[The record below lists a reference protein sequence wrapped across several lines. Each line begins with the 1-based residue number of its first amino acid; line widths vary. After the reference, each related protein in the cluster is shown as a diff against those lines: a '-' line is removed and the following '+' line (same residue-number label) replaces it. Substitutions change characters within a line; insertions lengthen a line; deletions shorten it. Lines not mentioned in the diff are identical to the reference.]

1 MEYPLE
7 PRSID
12 YDEVI
17 DYCNILIQKV
27 KKYNPTEIIGV
38 ARSGMPFATFIA
50 QKMNLD
56 LGYYNPTY
64 ELFVTCKPLDGARLL
79 FVDEN
84 FVTGNT
90 QSKIRNLMA
99 TKQEA
104 SYLISCI
111 MLDMF
116 CPDRDCIYGKELD
129 FWALDIACFFK
140 PYLIEEKGNKYRDN
154 HSI

>member
-1 MEYPLE
+1 MEYPLD
-7 PRSID
+7 PRSIS
-12 YDEVI
+12 YDEVMY
-17 DYCNILIQKV
+17 YCDTLIQKV
-27 KKYNPTEIIGV
+27 KQYDPTEIVGV

-64 ELFVTCKPLDGARLL
+64 GSFVTCKPLDGARLL
-79 FVDEN
+79 FIDEN

-90 QSKIRNLMA
+90 QSKIKALMVDKPQA
-99 TKQEA
+99 D
-104 SYLISCI
+104 YLIGCV

-116 CPDRDCIYGKELD
+116 CPDRDCVYGKELD
-129 FWALDIACFFK
+129 FWATDIACFFK

-154 HSI
+154 HSV